1 MAQLPG
7 SDKGGPSEALRD
19 AIERTFEATAGTAA
33 ETRARAADLLDEVV
47 RRSRGAG
54 EASAARLEAELGSL
68 TERLEKLESAIR
80 TEAGKRRKP

>member
-7 SDKGGPSEALRD
+7 SDKGGPSDALRD

-47 RRSRGAG
+47 RRSREAG
-54 EASAARLEAELGSL
+54 EASAARLETELSSL

-80 TEAGKRRKP
+80 AEADKRRKP